1 MNQRKAYLYAGV
13 AILCWATVATAF
25 KIALSTMSNI
35 DLLFISTFSALI
47 VLLGIV
53 SFGKGIGRLRHV
65 TPVGACCFYGFF
77 ESVFV
82 LPDSF

>member
-35 DLLFISTFSALI
+35 DL
-47 VLLGIV
+47 
-53 SFGKGIGRLRHV
+53 
-65 TPVGACCFYGFF
+65 
-77 ESVFV
+77 
-82 LPDSF
+82 